1 LTAAAGWPR
10 FSFVAGFFS
19 LLGPKPGE
27 GALSSKLADVAWSHS
42 EWSPSDMWSHSD
54 IMNNPQ

>member
-42 EWSPSDMWSHSD
+42 DMWSHSD